1 MIDDKYLEDSST
13 FHPQCSSLQTA
24 AMRAR
29 EREEAREEERRE
41 MYEKGLVD
49 PCKCTWEKPT
59 PEESYDRETIN
70 MEDRRRNRWGGHCSA
85 EDTMT
90 AEEMR
95 RRP

>member
-1 MIDDKYLEDSST
+1 MIDDKYLDDSST
-13 FHPQCSSLQTA
+13 FHPQCASLKTA
-24 AMRAR
+24 ALRAG
-29 EREEAREEERRE
+29 EREHEREEERRE

-59 PEESYDRETIN
+59 PQQVYDQETLSMYDRH
-70 MEDRRRNRWGGHCSA
+70 RSRWGGGA

-90 AEEMR
+90 AEEMS